1 MKRPGRTRKQGQ
13 KCPECGELAVRPILY
28 GMPTPSAFE
37 AAERGEFIIGGC
49 CIFPGQA
56 DKRCTACGWD
66 DGTETDIFDGLD
78 IP

>member
-1 MKRPGRTRKQGQ
+1 
-13 KCPECGELAVRPILY
+13 
-28 GMPTPSAFE
+28 MPTPSAFE

-66 DGTETDIFDGLD
+66 DGTETDIFDELD